1 MSENQ
6 MATFMQAQRNEIQ
19 QYINENAFTGKTEDE
34 LGLEWI
40 MLYAKQFRDSY
51 VIA

>member
-6 MATFMQAQRNEIQ
+6 MNTFMQAQREEMAS
-19 QYINENAFTGKTEDE
+19 YINENAFTGKTEDE

-40 MLYAKQFRDSY
+40 TLYAKQFRDLY
-51 VIA
+51 VIV

>member
-6 MATFMQAQRNEIQ
+6 MATFMQAQREEIQ
-19 QYINENAFTGKTEDE
+19 QYIIDNSFTGKTEDE

-40 MLYAKQFRDSY
+40 TLYAKNFRETY